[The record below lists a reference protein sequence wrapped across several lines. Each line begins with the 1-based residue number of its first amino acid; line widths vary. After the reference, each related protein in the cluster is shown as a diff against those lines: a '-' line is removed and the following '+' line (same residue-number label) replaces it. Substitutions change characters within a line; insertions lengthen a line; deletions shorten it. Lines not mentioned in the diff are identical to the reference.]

1 MEYVENVVGFLQA
14 NRTLVLVLTVLA
26 VAFLLLRSQQSDV
39 GGENWETVVRTGKP
53 VVVEFFS
60 NT

>member
-1 MEYVENVVGFLQA
+1 MEHVINFLSD
-14 NRTLVLVLTVLA
+14 NRTLLLVLTVLA

-39 GGENWETVVRTGKP
+39 GGESWEAVVKTGQP

>member
-1 MEYVENVVGFLQA
+1 MESVIQFLQA
-14 NRTLVLVLTVLA
+14 NRTLLIVLA
-26 VAFLLLRSQQSDV
+26 VMSAAFLLLRSQQSDIE
-39 GGENWETVVRTGKP
+39 GGSWEAVVKTGQP